1 MKNEYKFPLQ
11 NEGNIRNP
19 KLVILLNNPG
29 GSCEH
34 IEWLPEY
41 TMNLEG
47 KYKDSGIK
55 IKDFCKYSQWWHN
68 LIEPIIKQT
77 DFKYNDICGLE
88 FYPYHTK
95 QSNKIPKQE
104 QWDAYA
110 KKCKKDNIKLL
121 KKFIK
126 QNAFIFGYYY
136 GAWEGDED
144 IQKDNTIQNL
154 NKYAKYHKSIY
165 RFPAAKRKELL
176 NFVKKKKSKT
186 GSVK

>member
-1 MKNEYKFPLQ
+1 MKNKDKLFPIQ

-29 GSCEH
+29 GSCKH

-41 TMNLEG
+41 TMSLDG

-55 IKDFCKYSQWWHN
+55 IKDLCKYSKWWHD

-77 DFKYNDICGLE
+77 NFKYTDICGLE

-95 QSNKIPKQE
+95 QSNKIPKQNL
-104 QWDAYA
+104 WDQYA
-110 KKCKKDNIKLL
+110 KTSKEKNIKLL

-126 QNAFIFGYYY
+126 QKALIFGYYY
-136 GAWEGDED
+136 GNWEKAQPKLD
-144 IQKDNTIQNL
+144 
-154 NKYAKYHKSIY
+154 KYAGYCKSLY
-165 RFPAAKRKELL
+165 RFPAAKRKKLL
-176 NFVKKKKSKT
+176 NFAKKA
-186 GSVK
+186 